1 MASGTI
7 NGSCDNKRYILT
19 CEWTSTPNTSANTSS
34 ITAKVYLNGNGYT
47 TSSSYWSCVINGTT
61 VTSNKNASIG
71 GKTLLGTRTW
81 TVNHNNDGTAS
92 VGISF
97 SYSNGLSSSGT
108 YTTKT
113 VAKGNKYKT
122 NLPYNDSYSLVEK
135 NGDQMTTTVYFP
147 SIKKGYYTTTNVS
160 ANQEQLE
167 QMRKGTVE
175 KTGETMEI
183 LGRKCEVYKVKYELK
198 QDAEGTVSTTNL
210 HNEYAIC
217 TDPSL
222 PESDKEVLPGVK
234 GVPLK
239 FINNT
244 VSQTTNEML
253 NFDIQVYI
261 ASLTTDIKKR
271 AVDDSEV
278 SVPEGIKLINGDK
291 DQKGMLKIIEE
302 NMKYLKKNNKW
313 VENNPDEIKI
323 YDNLNEDWEY

>member
-1 MASGTI
+1 M
-7 NGSCDNKRYILT
+7 KRLLL
-19 CEWTSTPNTSANTSS
+19 CVLSS
-34 ITAKVYLNGNGYT
+34 IIFGF
-47 TSSSYWSCVINGTT
+47 
-61 VTSNKNASIG
+61 
-71 GKTLLGTRTW
+71 
-81 TVNHNNDGTAS
+81 GTAVAQTES
-92 VGISF
+92 TFEGETTATLTSMQKMNSAVKTKNILAKMILKNVMKKVEN
-97 SYSNGLSSSGT
+97 NGLYTGT
-108 YTTKT
+108 YTSKT

-122 NLPYNDSYSLVEK
+122 YSPYNDSYSLVEK

-147 SIKKGYYTTTNVS
+147 SIKKGYYTTTSVS